1 MEQIKWPAS
10 VSAHINLGLFSDN
23 QGLLRCRGRF
33 HHSSSMESTAKFPYY
48 LSEKSHLAKL
58 LVLEYH
64 MKLHH
69 VGPSVVIAEMRR
81 QYWIPCLRQL
91 VRHTIY
97 FNKGTKCLPCFI
109 MQLKPFIPPPEP
121 PLPSIRVDIGRPFQ
135 NTGLDYFGP
144 YYIRVSGQVK
154 KAYGLI
160 FSCLK
165 TRAIH
170 CELTSDM
177 TADRTILAIR
187 RFIAR
192 RGKPDAFLSDNA
204 KQFILSRVII
214 ERT

>member
-1 MEQIKWPAS
+1 MSAIIESGFHTIQPKGSITSLELKSARLLLLKMEQIKWPAS

-48 LSEKSHLAKL
+48 LSEKSQLAKL

-97 FNKGTKCLPCFI
+97 FNKATKCLPCFI
-109 MQLKPFIPPPEP
+109 MQLKPFNPPPEP
-121 PLPSIRVDIGRPFQ
+121 PLPSSRVDIGRLFK
-135 NTGLDYFGP
+135 
-144 YYIRVSGQVK
+144 IR
-154 KAYGLI
+154 A
-160 FSCLK
+160 
-165 TRAIH
+165 
-170 CELTSDM
+170 
-177 TADRTILAIR
+177 
-187 RFIAR
+187 
-192 RGKPDAFLSDNA
+192 
-204 KQFILSRVII
+204 
-214 ERT
+214 